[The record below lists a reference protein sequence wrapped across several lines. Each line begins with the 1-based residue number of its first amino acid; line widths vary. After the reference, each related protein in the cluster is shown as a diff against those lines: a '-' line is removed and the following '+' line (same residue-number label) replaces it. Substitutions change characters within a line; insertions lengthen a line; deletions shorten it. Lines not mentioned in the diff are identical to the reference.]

1 MSAMYF
7 DTRHLIFRRSTL
19 PKGAPERK
27 ELEAS
32 VRYLRP
38 ELSDKAFRTFLFLID
53 CTENVGR
60 AIAWIL
66 LALGLNG
73 LRWKIA
79 ETLRGDY

>member
-7 DTRHLIFRRSTL
+7 DTRHLIFRRSIL
-19 PKGAPERK
+19 PKDAPERK

-38 ELSDKAFRTFLFLID
+38 ELSDRGFRTFLFLIN

-60 AIAWIL
+60 ALAWIL
-66 LALGLNG
+66 VALGLNG

-79 ETLRGDY
+79 ETLKGEY

>member
-1 MSAMYF
+1 MYF

-60 AIAWIL
+60 AMAWIL

>member
-7 DTRHLIFRRSTL
+7 DTRHLIFRRSML
-19 PKGAPERK
+19 PKDAPERK
-27 ELEAS
+27 ELEQS

-38 ELSDKAFRTFLFLID
+38 ELSDNGFRTFLFLID

-60 AIAWIL
+60 ALAWIL
-66 LALGLNG
+66 VALGLNG